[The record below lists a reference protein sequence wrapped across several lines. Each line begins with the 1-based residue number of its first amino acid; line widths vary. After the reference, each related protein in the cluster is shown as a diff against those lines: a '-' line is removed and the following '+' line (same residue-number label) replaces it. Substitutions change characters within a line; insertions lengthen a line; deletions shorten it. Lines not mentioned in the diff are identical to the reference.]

1 MPHDDELAALG
12 ATPIV
17 LRSLL
22 AEGRE
27 SRPAG
32 DEDWTAKEVVA
43 HLRDC
48 EEFRLLRCRRMRD
61 EDEPYLAAFDQ
72 EALARE
78 RDYASC
84 DLDQALD
91 SFAQLRGQV
100 LALLAALDDAGW
112 QRVGLHE
119 EDGRITIESHI
130 RHAISHDLVH
140 LRQIAESLRPLTR
153 EERRS
158 TR

>member
-1 MPHDDELAALG
+1 MPHEDELSALA
-12 ATPIV
+12 ATPII

-22 AEGRE
+22 AGGRE

-32 DEDWTAKEVVA
+32 DEDWTAKEVIA

-61 EDEPYLAAFDQ
+61 EDEPFLAAFDQ
-72 EALARE
+72 ENLAWE
-78 RDYASC
+78 RDYAST
-84 DLDQALD
+84 DLAAALNAFERLRAAVLELLEALD
-91 SFAQLRGQV
+91 N
-100 LALLAALDDAGW
+100 DGW

-119 EDGRITIESHI
+119 EDGRITIESHV

-140 LRQIAESLRPLTR
+140 LRQIAESLVPVA
-153 EERRS
+153 S
-158 TR
+158 A